1 MIPSSPHPCPPV
13 PRSILSLDVSS
24 VAVGWDTWATGGQR
38 ASGVLDL
45 KGISDLWVKRADLY
59 SRWLTAKIAALQPD
73 LIVIEQPFGGM
84 ANGSDSIAIM
94 NYLHRQTHVIGY
106 RLAIHVRDVTRAQ
119 VVKSLLGW
127 SSRPADPHHVPRKG
141 LRPKMRGATKR
152 EVLDAI
158 NARHGWQITSH
169 DEADAVAIGDMVL
182 AELAGT
188 GMPQAVKRPDA
199 TAADHGEMV
208 PPGHGESLPLAPARQ
223 QLHAAQAAIPL
234 DQIQAPARRQLE
246 RALADMGIGDP
257 RLPRPARRARGRRP
271 SHG

>member
-1 MIPSSPHPCPPV
+1 M
-13 PRSILSLDVSS
+13 
-24 VAVGWDTWATGGQR
+24 AVGWATWATGGER

-59 SRWLTAKIAALQPD
+59 SRWLTAKLAEHKPD
-73 LIVIEQPFGGM
+73 MIVIEQPFGGQVSG
-84 ANGSDSIAIM
+84 AESVAIM
-94 NYLHRQTHVIGY
+94 QYLHRQTHVIGF

-119 VVKSLLGW
+119 VVKALLGW
-127 SSRPADPHHVPRKG
+127 SSRPADPNHVPRKG
-141 LRPKMRGATKR
+141 IRPKMRGATKR
-152 EVLDAI
+152 EVLLAV
-158 NARHGWQITSH
+158 NARHGSRITSN
-169 DEADAVAIGDMVL
+169 DEADAVAGLDLLL

-234 DQIQAPARRQLE
+234 DQIKAPARRQLE

-257 RLPRPARRARGRRP
+257 RLPRPVRKARGRRP
-271 SHG
+271 GRA

>member
-1 MIPSSPHPCPPV
+1 M
-13 PRSILSLDVSS
+13 
-24 VAVGWDTWATGGQR
+24 AVGWDTWSDGDR

-59 SRWLTAKIAALQPD
+59 SRWLTAKIAERQPD
-73 LIVIEQPFGGM
+73 LIVIEQPFGGV
-84 ANGSDSIAIM
+84 ASGAESVAIM
-94 NYLHRQTHVIGY
+94 QYLHRQTHVIGF

-152 EVLDAI
+152 EVMDAI
-158 NARHGWQITSH
+158 NARHGGRITSH

-188 GMPQAVKRPDA
+188 GPVCPRNHESAAQASAP
-199 TAADHGEMV
+199 AD
-208 PPGHGESLPLAPARQ
+208 HGESLPLAPAVQ

-234 DQIQAPARRQLE
+234 DQIKAPARRQLE